1 LEFRSARSFGSGTPP
16 WGSYMR
22 AARSGPSALESID
35 DSSSE
40 DDEAYPAFLKNPPT
54 RARAI
59 QRPTVVSSSTV

>member
-1 LEFRSARSFGSGTPP
+1 
-16 WGSYMR
+16 MR